1 MVKQWQVA
9 ICYLQSAISYC
20 YLLLGLLLALLL
32 CYCYLLFYQ
41 LAIKPILLLFY
52 CAIDCYCYKENIIV
66 NALKEYLRT
75 NKIKNSTLA
84 TEMGVTTVT
93 MCNAIA
99 EKTEFRAKNLKVL
112 LDYCVPFEIIR
123 ERMKRLYDEKRI
135 AEKYGNRNAETE
147 TESETEAEFETETET
162 WD

>member
-1 MVKQWQVA
+1 M
-9 ICYLQSAISYC
+9 
-20 YLLLGLLLALLL
+20 
-32 CYCYLLFYQ
+32 
-41 LAIKPILLLFY
+41 
-52 CAIDCYCYKENIIV
+52 

-75 NKIKNSTLA
+75 NKIKNTTLA
-84 TEMGVTTVT
+84 AEMGVTTVT

-99 EKTEFRAKNLKVL
+99 EKAEFRAGNLKVL

-135 AEKYGNRNAETE
+135 AEKYGNGNGNAETE
-147 TESETEAEFETETET
+147 TESEIEAEFETDTET

>member
-1 MVKQWQVA
+1 M
-9 ICYLQSAISYC
+9 
-20 YLLLGLLLALLL
+20 
-32 CYCYLLFYQ
+32 
-41 LAIKPILLLFY
+41 
-52 CAIDCYCYKENIIV
+52 
-66 NALKEYLRT
+66 NALKDYLRA

-84 TEMGVTTVT
+84 AEMGVTTVT

-99 EKTEFRAKNLKVL
+99 EKTEFRAGNLKVL

-135 AEKYGNRNAETE
+135 AEKYGNGNGNTE
-147 TESETEAEFETETET
+147 TESETEAEFEAETET

>member
-1 MVKQWQVA
+1 MN
-9 ICYLQSAISYC
+9 
-20 YLLLGLLLALLL
+20 
-32 CYCYLLFYQ
+32 
-41 LAIKPILLLFY
+41 
-52 CAIDCYCYKENIIV
+52 E
-66 NALKEYLRT
+66 LKEYLRT

-84 TEMGVTTVT
+84 AEIGVTHVT

-112 LDYCVPFEIIR
+112 LHHCVPFEIIR

-135 AEKYGNRNAETE
+135 AEKYGNAETETE
-147 TESETEAEFETETET
+147 TESEIEAEFEADTET

>member
-1 MVKQWQVA
+1 M
-9 ICYLQSAISYC
+9 
-20 YLLLGLLLALLL
+20 
-32 CYCYLLFYQ
+32 
-41 LAIKPILLLFY
+41 
-52 CAIDCYCYKENIIV
+52 

-84 TEMGVTTVT
+84 SEMGVTHVT

-99 EKTEFRAKNLKVL
+99 EKAEFRAGNLKVL
-112 LDYCVPFEIIR
+112 LDYGMPFEIIR

-135 AEKYGNRNAETE
+135 AEKYGNAETE
-147 TESETEAEFETETET
+147 SETESEIESETEAEFETETET

>member
-1 MVKQWQVA
+1 M
-9 ICYLQSAISYC
+9 
-20 YLLLGLLLALLL
+20 
-32 CYCYLLFYQ
+32 
-41 LAIKPILLLFY
+41 
-52 CAIDCYCYKENIIV
+52 

-75 NKIKNSTLA
+75 NKIKNSNLA
-84 TEMGVTTVT
+84 AEMGVTTVT

-135 AEKYGNRNAETE
+135 AEKYGNGNAETE
-147 TESETEAEFETETET
+147 SESKSEIEAEFEAETET

>member
-1 MVKQWQVA
+1 M
-9 ICYLQSAISYC
+9 
-20 YLLLGLLLALLL
+20 
-32 CYCYLLFYQ
+32 
-41 LAIKPILLLFY
+41 
-52 CAIDCYCYKENIIV
+52 

-84 TEMGVTTVT
+84 AEMGVTTVT
-93 MCNAIA
+93 ICNAIA
-99 EKTEFRAKNLKVL
+99 EKAEFRAKNLKVL

-135 AEKYGNRNAETE
+135 AEKYGNGNAETE
-147 TESETEAEFETETET
+147 SEIKSEIEAEFETETET